1 MRIVFDVLKNV
12 CSGSECP
19 LTHSQISSVFD
30 YIFKMLDGYAHEL
43 VAATHMS
50 NELLQDIEAFID
62 SQRARG
68 AKLSSSRG
76 GVYAF
81 SLYVTF
87 TFSPFTKSKSTV
99 MYCIVKSI
107 LRFLVFQSTSPYQDP
122 GLRVSLRRT
131 FESRRPHAEAELA
144 A

>member
-81 SLYVTF
+81 SLYVINFYVFSIYEIEIDSNVLQCQIYF
-87 TFSPFTKSKSTV
+87 TFSCFPV
-99 MYCIVKSI
+99 Y
-107 LRFLVFQSTSPYQDP
+107 QSVPRSRAP
-122 GLRVSLRRT
+122 SLIAPN
-131 FESRRPHAEAELA
+131 F
-144 A
+144 